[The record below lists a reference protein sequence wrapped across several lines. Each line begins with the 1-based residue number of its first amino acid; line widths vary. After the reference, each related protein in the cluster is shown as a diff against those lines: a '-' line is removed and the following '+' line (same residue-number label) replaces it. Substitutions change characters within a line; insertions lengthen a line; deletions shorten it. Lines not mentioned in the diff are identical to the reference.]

1 MLAAASGRRSDLRR
15 PHGRRYTHRRTVLAR
30 GGMLLRRANSPRLGQ
45 RFTASHEHLSY
56 GLGHNKL
63 TTLHMQTYDLLMLLV
78 LMAATL
84 FGFWKGMAWQI
95 ASLASLVVSYVA
107 ALRFSEQLA
116 PVFGEHAP
124 WNRFVA
130 MLAIYVGVSFFIWMV
145 FRLVSGVIDKVRL
158 ESFDRQLGAMFGA
171 AKGVL
176 LCVAITFFAVTLLPP
191 TQGEAIVASQ
201 SGRYIVALLDKSH
214 TVFPPEIHDVIDPY
228 INKLEQRLN
237 PGAQPHAQDL
247 QNLWPSQAQSQTAA
261 PFTLPQGGFPQI
273 PWPQAQSQWP
283 TQSPQAPASPPARDP
298 YSVPREPN
306 PFPGPYSAEVP
317 ASRDF

>member
-1 MLAAASGRRSDLRR
+1 
-15 PHGRRYTHRRTVLAR
+15 
-30 GGMLLRRANSPRLGQ
+30 
-45 RFTASHEHLSY
+45 
-56 GLGHNKL
+56 
-63 TTLHMQTYDLLMLLV
+63 MQTYDLLMLLV
-78 LMAATL
+78 LMAATV

-130 MLAIYVGVSFFIWMV
+130 MLAIYVGVSFVIWMA

-158 ESFDRQLGAMFGA
+158 ESFDRQLGAMFGL

-176 LCVAITFFAVTLLPP
+176 LCMAITFFAVTLLPP
-191 TQGEAIVASQ
+191 AQGEAIVASQ

-214 TVFPPEIHDVIDPY
+214 TVFPPEIHEVVDPY

-237 PGAQPHAQDL
+237 PNGQPHGQDM
-247 QNLWPSQAQSQTAA
+247 QNLWPNQAQSPAQTAPPVA
-261 PFTLPQGGFPQI
+261 
-273 PWPQAQSQWP
+273 WPQVGIPPINWSQGQIQWP
-283 TQSPQAPASPPARDP
+283 TQTQPPASQPARDP
-298 YSVPREPN
+298 YAVPQEPN
-306 PFPGPYSAEVP
+306 AFPGPYSAEVP